1 MAHHVYANGHEIASR
16 SSDGQSNA
24 MGDVCFTPPTP
35 PTPGVPI
42 PYPNTVFGK
51 DIRNGS
57 RTVFIAGK
65 EVALSNKSYFHKSIG
80 DTGAT
85 KALKKGIISGNVEG
99 RGFFTA
105 WSMNVKIEGEGV
117 ARDMDKVTHN
127 HSNPANTAL
136 FPFLSR
142 SARGSHA
149 CKDEE
154 KRIKKACDETDP
166 NDKNA
171 SRMPKKKFRSSPNP
185 PTKKMEGTPD
195 AHWSKKHCSGILNV
209 PNNTGGV
216 DDALASIDKELE
228 DLHQYL
234 GELDKFGNI
243 IKAEVEQWAIEK
255 GAKLAA
261 KAVAKQAVGSFV
273 PLAGNI
279 VMGLTSVYD
288 GAQFA
293 SELASKRTEII
304 DLIDNVKSLDKGIQ
318 EASQIQDR
326 LKAIKNGNPM
336 EINGQK
342 DSPAKVLGDMQ
353 AVMADT
359 SPCLRARKCSLV
371 PYDTKAHTKG
381 TNVESSTGTGC
392 CPGQTGHHLIPGS
405 IIDTKKKDGTPRTD
419 GLGCE
424 NYNHKAAPTVCVE
437 SANKDAGSHKRAHD
451 AFDKALKNR
460 VDESANPSLWT
471 KATGGPAVQNGAMDM
486 DETIKAA
493 AESHQ
498 EAFPLSRCSK
508 RCIEAQLKDYYNKN
522 CRKAK
527 VRVTNQNGNP
537 VTPDEGIE

>member
-1 MAHHVYANGHEIASR
+1 MIKMPAECQRKNSGR
-16 SSDGQSNA
+16 R
-24 MGDVCFTPPTP
+24 
-35 PTPGVPI
+35 PI
-42 PYPNTVFGK
+42 RPQ
-51 DIRNGS
+51 
-57 RTVFIAGK
+57 
-65 EVALSNKSYFHKSIG
+65 
-80 DTGAT
+80 
-85 KALKKGIISGNVEG
+85 
-99 RGFFTA
+99 
-105 WSMNVKIEGEGV
+105 
-117 ARDMDKVTHN
+117 
-127 HSNPANTAL
+127 
-136 FPFLSR
+136 
-142 SARGSHA
+142 
-149 CKDEE
+149 
-154 KRIKKACDETDP
+154 
-166 NDKNA
+166 
-171 SRMPKKKFRSSPNP
+171 
-185 PTKKMEGTPD
+185 KKMEDTPD

-255 GAKLAA
+255 GAKSAA

-293 SELASKRTEII
+293 SELASKRAEIV

-353 AVMADT
+353 AVMGDT

-508 RCIEAQLKDYYNKN
+508 RCIEAQLKDYYNKD
-522 CRKAK
+522 CRKANT
-527 VRVTNQNGNP
+527 RVTDQNGSP
-537 VTPDEGIE
+537 IIPERGRER